1 MDKAALLA
9 FLKEHLSISV
19 TVEQKTEFGPSERLS
34 VKVELILDGDVVIS
48 ESESDA
54 SLPTCSCSC
63 S

>member
-19 TVEQKTEFGPSERLS
+19 TVDQKTEFGPSERLS
-34 VKVELILDGDVVIS
+34 VKVELMLDGVVIS

-54 SLPTCSCSC
+54 SLPTCSCS
-63 S
+63 